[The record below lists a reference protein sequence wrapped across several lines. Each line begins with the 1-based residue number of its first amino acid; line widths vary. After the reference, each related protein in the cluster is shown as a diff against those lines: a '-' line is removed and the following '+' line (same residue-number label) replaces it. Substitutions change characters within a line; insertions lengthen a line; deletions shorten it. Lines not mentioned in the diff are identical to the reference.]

1 MKARRAAFPR
11 PCGIRSKLRLGGEE
25 LAVAVLLGAFHRPSR
40 SRRGAGARAP
50 DSSPR
55 PWYMQRS
62 SRVPWRLLKSIEST
76 YRLSVDQRPRDH
88 GAIEADPPH
97 AWQIDVLVALL
108 YAVPE
113 PQDRREQVGAPR
125 GNRNT
130 GGFVAQPDRE
140 DLRDGH
146 EQGEHRHAP
155 QQPAQSRFL
164 LSRGSGR
171 RGWIYGH
178 RRLLRRTPI
187 GAFDN
192 TLAPVSQ
199 EESAMRQFTEDT
211 LTNAVLA
218 RLKDAKHPRFKQIIT
233 GAVKHLHAFA
243 RDVQLTEEE
252 WFEGIKFLSAVGQKC
267 DGKRQEF
274 ILLSDILGLS
284 MMVVALNHKTPPGAT
299 EATVLGPFF
308 VHGAPEFE
316 YGADFTKG
324 ATVEGETTWVTGRV
338 LSIDGKPIP
347 SAALDIWQARA
358 NGVYDIQDPDAEFE
372 LRGRVLTNAEG
383 RYAFKTYK
391 PQFYGVPD
399 DGPVGD
405 LLRAMGRH
413 PMRPAHMHAIVS
425 ADGYQQVI
433 THVFVA
439 GDPYLDSD
447 AVFAVKESLIV
458 NFRKVDSPAEAKKLD
473 LSAPF
478 LRLDWDFHLA
488 PAGAGQTRR
497 TVAASDA
504 VT

>member
-1 MKARRAAFPR
+1 MASTLSSSGELPWYTREWAA
-11 PCGIRSKLRLGGEE
+11 C
-25 LAVAVLLGAFHRPSR
+25 R
-40 SRRGAGARAP
+40 SRTLRSPASSAPAREGVFP
-50 DSSPR
+50 NVKVTS
-55 PWYMQRS
+55 
-62 SRVPWRLLKSIEST
+62 LT
-76 YRLSVDQRPRDH
+76 
-88 GAIEADPPH
+88 
-97 AWQIDVLVALL
+97 
-108 YAVPE
+108 
-113 PQDRREQVGAPR
+113 
-125 GNRNT
+125 
-130 GGFVAQPDRE
+130 
-140 DLRDGH
+140 
-146 EQGEHRHAP
+146 
-155 QQPAQSRFL
+155 
-164 LSRGSGR
+164 
-171 RGWIYGH
+171 
-178 RRLLRRTPI
+178 

-192 TLAPVSQ
+192 TLAPISQ
-199 EESAMRQFTEDT
+199 EECAMRQFTEDT
-211 LTNAVLA
+211 LTDAVLA
-218 RLKDAKHPRFKQIIT
+218 RLKDAKNPRFKQIIT

-267 DGKRQEF
+267 DDKRQEF

-324 ATVEGETTWVTGRV
+324 ATVEGEATWVTGRV

-347 SAALDIWQARA
+347 NAALDIWQARA
-358 NGVYDIQDPDAEFE
+358 NGVYDIQDPEAEFE

-399 DGPVGD
+399 DGPVGE

-447 AVFAVKESLIV
+447 AVFAVKESLIGH
-458 NFRKVDSPAEAKKLD
+458 FKQVDSPAEAKKLG

-478 LRLDWDFHLA
+478 LRLDWDFRLA
-488 PAGAGQTRR
+488 PAGTGQTRR
-497 TVAASDA
+497 KSQ
-504 VT
+504 